1 MMDNAM
7 MRRLTAAKKPGVKTS
22 GAFGKHGVK
31 EVEYQYQDVYQ
42 KKSKRTGM
50 RLVGKTLIGY

>member
-1 MMDNAM
+1 MIQ
-7 MRRLTAAKKPGVKTS
+7 RLVRPKQLKTS
-22 GAFGKHGVK
+22 GAFGKLGFK

-50 RLVGKTLIGY
+50 RLVGKTLVGY